1 MITVQW
7 MVALQDLPY
16 LLQRTEQTM
25 YLRTYVALKVNNITY
40 FTLFKEAPSPIPF
53 SPKVRSKLETK
64 NFDLGCLYDAL
75 GPDLTTPTLVL
86 EF

>member
-16 LLQRTEQTM
+16 FRGRN
-25 YLRTYVALKVNNITY
+25 LRTYVALKVNNITY